1 MSETVTLLPS
11 ELTAIIARTA
21 PPMQYSFTRGFVK
34 LITLGMLCLASNSY
48 GQEWHLEKQQGEV
61 RVFSAPGAFGYK
73 DILAK
78 TTVKS
83 DLLALLRLLDD
94 VEFAPNWVANAIQV
108 KILQAASSDER
119 LVHTYFNAPWPIQNR
134 DMVTYSKTVRNLNS
148 IQINIINKGNE
159 TPLNPNYVRMQ
170 DMFGVWR
177 VTRVEHGN
185 IEISYQGGGNP
196 AGNIPL
202 WIANKA
208 LVNATFDTFVKLSEV
223 ILLEK
228 YQSP

>member
-1 MSETVTLLPS
+1 MFETVTLLPS
-11 ELTAIIARTA
+11 ESPAIIART
-21 PPMQYSFTRGFVK
+21 PSPMQYSFTREFIS
-34 LITLGMLCLASNSY
+34 LITIGMICFANNSY
-48 GQEWHLEKQQGEV
+48 SQEWNLEKQQGEV
-61 RVFSAPGAFGYK
+61 RVYSVNGATGYK

-94 VEFAPNWVANAIQV
+94 VEFAPHWVANAMQV
-108 KILQAASSDER
+108 KILQAASTEER
-119 LVHTYFNAPWPIQNR
+119 LVHTFFNAPWPIKDR
-134 DMVTYSKTVRNLNS
+134 DMVTYSKTHIEANS
-148 IQINIINKGNE
+148 IQIDIFNKGNE

-170 DMFGVWR
+170 DMFGVWK
-177 VTRVEHGN
+177 VTSTDQSH

-196 AGNIPL
+196 AGNIPHWL
-202 WIANKA
+202 ANRA
-208 LVNATFDTFVKLSEV
+208 LIDATFDTFVKLSEV